1 MTKKVNTMKL
11 TRQAQVLIFAI
22 MVGIFLCAS
31 YLLLGKQEQEKPVE
45 KQAQYTMKLV
55 LEDTPIVSTYID
67 SISQEKSSSKYQKY
81 DIEVTKGTKIKDYTL
96 SANQTFSKYIQPLG
110 PNGKDKLI
118 KGSKNIIS
126 HYAYSMLLKGD
137 ILKKTNLSTK
147 EKTYEIVNAYIT
159 YNQIPL
165 TLLSDNSN
173 VSIANQRKTK
183 EKIVNLQEFIDSL
196 KSVDK
201 RDKMLTW

>member
-1 MTKKVNTMKL
+1 MTKKVNAMKL

-81 DIEVTKGTKIKDYTL
+81 DIEVTKR
-96 SANQTFSKYIQPLG
+96 
-110 PNGKDKLI
+110 
-118 KGSKNIIS
+118 
-126 HYAYSMLLKGD
+126 
-137 ILKKTNLSTK
+137 
-147 EKTYEIVNAYIT
+147 
-159 YNQIPL
+159 
-165 TLLSDNSN
+165 TLLTSPTN
-173 VSIANQRKTK
+173 T
-183 EKIVNLQEFIDSL
+183 
-196 KSVDK
+196 
-201 RDKMLTW
+201 

>member
-1 MTKKVNTMKL
+1 
-11 TRQAQVLIFAI
+11 
-22 MVGIFLCAS
+22 
-31 YLLLGKQEQEKPVE
+31 
-45 KQAQYTMKLV
+45 
-55 LEDTPIVSTYID
+55 
-67 SISQEKSSSKYQKY
+67 
-81 DIEVTKGTKIKDYTL
+81 
-96 SANQTFSKYIQPLG
+96 
-110 PNGKDKLI
+110 
-118 KGSKNIIS
+118 
-126 HYAYSMLLKGD
+126 MLLKGD
-137 ILKKTNLSTK
+137 ILEKTNLSTK